1 MQNQAVLLTFSSDLP
16 SPSSPRRSIAEGSAP
31 VSAQINRCCSAA
43 ATAGAQH
50 VSLSQSPRSCSSP
63 SAPICRHRRRL
74 VAASLKVALP
84 QHFAA
89 TRGLFRPDASA
100 NFGSVY
106 ERCES
111 THDCFCQ
118 ACNAPADILQKVS
131 QMNLGIQ
138 PRYCD
143 TSTGKNLQQRKRQ
156 RPCGALLTCQ

>member
-1 MQNQAVLLTFSSDLP
+1 M
-16 SPSSPRRSIAEGSAP
+16 
-31 VSAQINRCCSAA
+31 
-43 ATAGAQH
+43 
-50 VSLSQSPRSCSSP
+50 SLSQSPRSCSSP
-63 SAPICRHRRRL
+63 SAPICRRRRRL

-100 NFGSVY
+100 NFGSVN

-111 THDCFCQ
+111 THDCFCH
-118 ACNAPADILQKVS
+118 ARNAPADILQKVS

-143 TSTGKNLQQRKRQ
+143 TSTGKNLQRRKRQ
-156 RPCGALLTCQ
+156 WPTRRRRAAHLSMILCAQALLSTRKGGYKGAERVSGGESMKSGGGGAFCDVREQ